1 MKKSYLKY
9 IIITF
14 IIFLFNSSDV
24 MAEKKCVYGE
34 IGEDDK
40 WHKQVTIDF
49 DYDRKFILG
58 NDSSP
63 LFDKKFFSDVKDV
76 YPVSGEKQYNIPYQ
90 FRLSVAGNDADIYF
104 NINNVTECPDK
115 IYVGESSY
123 VDDYSKKNENCEAS
137 GGFVQLEYDFA
148 FYSSPLSKNE
158 AQKFFGCY
166 MEERT
171 FTLEETENMTSEEKK
186 EKDPYSCY
194 DFSNAMKTIDKTLK
208 DNTCDN
214 NPKFDEAYNDINN
227 LCSSYRSSFNYKTA
241 NDGTD
246 SGEEA
251 ENCMKA
257 CNALNDEIDDKCS
270 VEPPKGAYCG
280 TFGND
285 MINWI
290 IKIFKYVRYGLPA
303 ILIILSVMDFI
314 KAITQEDDSK
324 MKEAQKR
331 FIHRLIAIALLF
343 VIPFLLNFVL
353 RIFNIPGLDAKNPFC
368 IF

>member
-1 MKKSYLKY
+1 MKKNYLKY
-9 IIITF
+9 IVIAF
-14 IIFLFNSSDV
+14 IIFILNTSNVF
-24 MAEKKCVYGE
+24 AEKKCVYGE
-34 IGEDDK
+34 VGEDGK

-63 LFDKKFFSDVKDV
+63 FFDRKFITDVKEI
-76 YPVSGEKQYNIPYQ
+76 YPVSGKKQNKIPYQ
-90 FRLSVAGNDADIYF
+90 FQVDVGGLDSDIYF
-104 NINNVTECPDK
+104 NINNVTECPSK
-115 IYVGESSY
+115 IYVGEGKNGL
-123 VDDYSKKNENCEAS
+123 KKNDGCEAD
-137 GGFVQLEYDFA
+137 EDFAYIITHDLA
-148 FYSSPLSKNE
+148 FYSSPLSKTE

-214 NPKFDEAYNDINN
+214 NPKFDEAYNDLNN

>member
-24 MAEKKCVYGE
+24 LAKECVYGE

-137 GGFVQLEYDFA
+137 GGFAQLEYDFA

-214 NPKFDEAYNDINN
+214 NPKFDEAYNDLNN